1 MWKKLLFYRGATE
14 RKIKGEEFGS
24 GCSCYVLSLDVYYC
38 VELYDRYMHQILMPL
53 CLMNTVYKQVL
64 VWFLLTAV
72 SAQHTSTCRPDPTHE
87 YKTNGLLSLI
97 SKVAIP
103 PLSVAAVTRYCTVF
117 QGVHLLKTMFQYTT
131 PYWYLLRWIYVWILL
146 RKSDF
151 LEGKL
156 SQRSVQNGL
165 FCKGGSWRRWEN
177 MVRY

>member
-1 MWKKLLFYRGATE
+1 MMWKKLLFYRGATE

-53 CLMNTVYKQVL
+53 CLMNTVYKHVL

-87 YKTNGLLSLI
+87 YKTNGPLSLI

-103 PLSVAAVTRYCTVF
+103 PLCGCCYSLLYCFSMSTFTKDNVSVHHT
-117 QGVHLLKTMFQYTT
+117 LLISFKMD
-131 PYWYLLRWIYVWILL
+131 LRLDFAQKLWFFRRKIIAEVSPKWFIL
-146 RKSDF
+146 
-151 LEGKL
+151 
-156 SQRSVQNGL
+156 
-165 FCKGGSWRRWEN
+165 
-177 MVRY
+177 